1 MLVTTKDGGF
11 RFVDVGKGRFYKQDM
26 AKPVYALV
34 GEDSFLQL
42 QEMGKILAVLPAD
55 AQRSDYDG
63 EQAQLADV
71 LDDLRSFAMFGGGKV
86 VVVRSADDFVSRYR
100 EQLET
105 YLAEPSQSATLILR
119 MTTLPKVQRVY
130 KLIAKMGQV
139 VECAP
144 PKDLARWAI
153 ERAKEHGAVLLP
165 EAAKLLAELI
175 GDSMGKLDTELAK
188 LSLVA
193 LDKKITVDLV
203 DENVTSQ
210 RDREM
215 KELTA
220 ALAVGRKTE
229 ALKRWRDL
237 LRSDSSSEFRA
248 VTWLAMWLE
257 DVRSFLR
264 NPSVASKL
272 SWKYRD
278 IDGFKRVANGI
289 GKKGLP
295 ALVDRLVE
303 VDFQSKTG
311 VGDFAENVERFILS
325 LEE

>member
-1 MLVTTKDGGF
+1 
-11 RFVDVGKGRFYKQDM
+11 M

-34 GEDSFLQL
+34 GDDSFLQL
-42 QEMGKILAVLPAD
+42 QEMGKILTTLPAD

-71 LDDLRSFAMFGGGKV
+71 LDDLRSFAMFGGGKLV
-86 VVVRSADDFVSRYR
+86 TVRSADDFVSRYR

-105 YLAEPSQSATLILR
+105 YLAEPSMSATLILR
-119 MTTLPKVQRVY
+119 LSSLPKVQRVY
-130 KLIAKMGQV
+130 KLIAKVGQV
-139 VECAP
+139 VECSP
-144 PKDLARWAI
+144 PKDLARWVMD
-153 ERAKEHGAVLLP
+153 RAKQHGATLAP
-165 EAAKLLAELI
+165 DAAKLLVELI
-175 GDSMGKLDTELAK
+175 GDSMGKLDTELEK
-188 LSLVA
+188 LSLQSA
-193 LDKKITVDLV
+193 NKKIDIELV
-203 DENVTSQ
+203 DQNVTSQ

-220 ALAVGRKTE
+220 ALAVGKKTE
-229 ALKRWRDL
+229 ALRRWRDL

-257 DVRSFLR
+257 DVRAFLR
-264 NPSVASKL
+264 NPGVASKL

-295 ALVDRLVE
+295 RLVDRLVE
-303 VDFQSKTG
+303 VDFHSKTG

-325 LEE
+325 LEV